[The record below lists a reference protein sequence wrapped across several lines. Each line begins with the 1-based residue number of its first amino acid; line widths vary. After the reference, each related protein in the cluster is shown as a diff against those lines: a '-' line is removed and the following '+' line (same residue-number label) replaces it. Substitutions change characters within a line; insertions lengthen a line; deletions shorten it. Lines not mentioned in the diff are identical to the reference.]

1 MSTIKQH
8 LDDLIKSAITNFASP
23 TLAQISEV
31 NNDNYTCKCIGLTKT
46 GEKTNLIY
54 PDVLIPK
61 FWASSKGGIFM
72 APSPDTIVVL
82 NFLDNDTNYPII
94 TAIIGSNYSEESKE
108 DTLIITCGDTKL
120 ILDDKISLS
129 ANGVNLGEL
138 LKEIAD
144 KIIDLKTTNLASISC
159 PAYVIAPM
167 TASLTLDISQQGEWK
182 TLKSEKINKLFK

>member
-1 MSTIKQH
+1 
-8 LDDLIKSAITNFASP
+8 
-23 TLAQISEV
+23 
-31 NNDNYTCKCIGLTKT
+31 
-46 GEKTNLIY
+46 
-54 PDVLIPK
+54 
-61 FWASSKGGIFM
+61 M

-82 NFLDNDTNYPII
+82 NFLDNDPNYPII

-108 DTLIITCGDTKL
+108 DTLIITCGNTKL